1 MSKQSDMSGGT
12 GRAHQP
18 AGAAA
23 PMPPAAPLASDP
35 TTCDV
40 EITAGTSTPD
50 HSIGTQGAAERSI
63 AAETRDEVTKL
74 ASEAKEQT
82 AQFASQAKGHMM
94 DAIADQKHRAADR
107 LGTVA
112 GVLRGAADKCGA
124 DELVGRLGQ
133 YASGA
138 ADQVDT
144 LSRYVQGADVD
155 TIVRD
160 TGQFARRRPELFVG
174 SAFLTGLLAGRFLRA
189 SGRNLHQPGT
199 PSGGR

>member
-1 MSKQSDMSGGT
+1 MSNPSDMSGGT
-12 GRAHQP
+12 GRARQP

-23 PMPPAAPLASDP
+23 SMLPTAPPASET
-35 TTCDV
+35 TTCDF
-40 EITAGTSTPD
+40 EIAAGTSVAHQSVEAD
-50 HSIGTQGAAERSI
+50 GAAERSI

-82 AQFASQAKGHMM
+82 AQFASQAKGHMV

-112 GVLRGAADKCGA
+112 GVLRGAADKCGS
-124 DELVGRLGQ
+124 DELVGRLGR

-138 ADQVDT
+138 ADQVDA

-155 TIVRD
+155 SIVRD

-174 SAFLTGLLAGRFLRA
+174 SAFVTGLLAGRFLRA
-189 SGRNLHQPGT
+189 SGRNLDQPGT